1 MHLHTL
7 GHHVLLATVETGR
20 GGRPPHGRV
29 EPVGHRET
37 VVRLSWGQCGNR
49 FRAAGYRPWARWGGG
64 PRSGDSRARRTAGVQ
79 LCSARRPGPS
89 LPVRNALSGQ
99 VEFQNISPPVPGHA
113 MEPAP
118 ERGAKLAVAIG
129 PAPGHRPGA
138 RPAPGRLRPR
148 GRPLGRRLRGPA
160 RAPVSRPPSAA
171 TAARSPDRSLSPS
184 RRRGAVRVFG
194 RGCAG
199 MRKGAAPRTGT
210 APFARGSRAR
220 PPPVRVVAAA
230 AGSGSAVLR
239 ISGCRCPGSPPPRGP
254 PPGGRRGCGTASRRR
269 SPGPPRGRSGRT
281 PGRRRAHRRRRA

>member
-20 GGRPPHGRV
+20 AGRPPHGRV

-118 ERGAKLAVAIG
+118 ERGAKLAVAIALPRRPPRPCPLRRHGRNPSVPALGPLRTPSTPLTLSNPLTNAHGSDQRSTAPRVAAG
-129 PAPGHRPGA
+129 PAEDHNHP
-138 RPAPGRLRPR
+138 
-148 GRPLGRRLRGPA
+148 
-160 RAPVSRPPSAA
+160 
-171 TAARSPDRSLSPS
+171 AARGHTGERGVPCAVSPAAFPCPSLP
-184 RRRGAVRVFG
+184 
-194 RGCAG
+194 
-199 MRKGAAPRTGT
+199 PTDL
-210 APFARGSRAR
+210 FA
-220 PPPVRVVAAA
+220 
-230 AGSGSAVLR
+230 
-239 ISGCRCPGSPPPRGP
+239 
-254 PPGGRRGCGTASRRR
+254 
-269 SPGPPRGRSGRT
+269 
-281 PGRRRAHRRRRA
+281 